1 MKSSSPTIKNK
12 KAFFAYTILD
22 SWEAGVVLLGEE
34 VKAIRTS
41 GIDMSGSYISLRE
54 NSLYW
59 VGANISR
66 YAHSSNPQYNP
77 KRERKL
83 LLHQH
88 EIERIAQALQ
98 TKGVTLIPLEGY
110 FAHQRFK
117 LKIGLGK
124 GKRKFDKREAIKKR
138 ETDREIQR
146 TLRHA

>member
-1 MKSSSPTIKNK
+1 MNQQITTIKNK
-12 KAFFAYTILD
+12 KAFFEYTILD

-34 VKAIRTS
+34 VKAIRTR
-41 GIDMSGSYISLRE
+41 GMDMSGSYISPRG
-54 NSLYW
+54 NTFYW
-59 VGANISR
+59 VGANIAR
-66 YAHSSNPQYNP
+66 YAHSSNPNYNP

-83 LLHQH
+83 LLRRQ
-88 EIERIAQALQ
+88 EVERIFKALQ

-110 FAHQRFK
+110 FSHQRFK

-124 GKRKFDKREAIKKR
+124 GKRQFDKRETIKKR